1 MKIGKYHIC
10 ICLFCILLVYLIL
23 QTYNLA
29 KNPPGLFCDEASLG
43 VEAYHILSS
52 LRDTRGVFLPLFF
65 KHLGRSYACGFAFYA
80 TIPSILIGGLAVFP
94 LRFTAVWM
102 GFLILL
108 FSYFLGKELFKSPA
122 IGVLNCFFL
131 LLSPFFLNYS
141 RNMLGYISVPFILTI
156 VVFLFVKKK
165 PVHYILAMLLS
176 GIIFYTYAAVFLS
189 FPFLFIALFLLYGLD
204 LFSNNRKYFI
214 IGIVMFLFT
223 AGPAFYEVTLGGKG
237 NRASEVSGKISA
249 WQKEGTLLKN
259 LTPVYFGHFS
269 YDFLF
274 KRGPA
279 HLNLRNNVLDCGFY
293 PKAFLPFIVIGLCSL
308 FVYAFFRKRL
318 WKEFLLI
325 VVWLSVYPI
334 GGVFTGCLSDNRSI
348 IGMTVFPLIAA
359 YGFWITWSGIATFI
373 NSRLNSPIPIGGAV
387 MVLFLLAI
395 CYETGKFLIEYHTR
409 YIVYAEYAWQWG
421 AEQIIDCYNKIE
433 REEGS
438 NWQEYYLDNCAFN
451 IPKIFLPF
459 FAPSNRKI
467 KIGNLTSCKD
477 DKKQLFA
484 FLTKHLSPAFEGMG
498 IKAEIKSRSGARD
511 FSIVS
516 LPGFKNIPRRWL
528 VKKASSSGDDVSL
541 AEDNFETTSWGIHT
555 TLLNGAMIDFP
566 EVKAG
571 KVDECYYFATY
582 IRSAKNQNA
591 QVRLG
596 RAQNFKLWFNKRM
609 LLEGKTGADPVYL
622 LDSIIVPIT
631 LEDGYNQV
639 IIKLCGEDIF
649 TFRVT
654 DDKGFNLQ
662 DIIFSTEQLALQP
675 ALSSA
680 QADR

>member
-1 MKIGKYHIC
+1 MKIGKYHIG
-10 ICLFCILLVYLIL
+10 IYLFCILLVYLIL

-29 KNPPGLFCDEASLG
+29 QNPPGLFCDEASQG
-43 VEAYHILSS
+43 VDAYHLLNT
-52 LRDTRGVFLPLFF
+52 LRDRHGDFLPLFF
-65 KHLGRSYACGFAFYA
+65 KHLGRSYACGFGFYA
-80 TIPSILIGGLAVFP
+80 SIPSILIGGLAVFP

-102 GFLILL
+102 GFLMLL

-131 LLSPFFLNYS
+131 FLSPFFLNYS
-141 RNMLGYISVPFILTI
+141 RNMIGCISLPFILTM
-156 VVFLFVKKK
+156 VVFLFVKEK
-165 PVHYILAMLLS
+165 PVHYIMAMLLS
-176 GIIFYTYAAVFLS
+176 GVIFYTYTPVFLS
-189 FPFLFIALFLLYGLD
+189 FPLLFIALFLMYGLAV
-204 LFSNNRKYFI
+204 FSNSKKYFI
-214 IGIVMFLFT
+214 IGIVMFSLT
-223 AGPAFYEVTLGGKG
+223 AAPAFYEVTFGGKG
-237 NRASEVSGKISA
+237 NRASEVSRNISA

-279 HLNLRNNVLDCGFY
+279 HLNLRNNVRDCGLY
-293 PKAFLPFIVIGLCSL
+293 PKAFLPFIVIGLCAL
-308 FVYAFFRKRL
+308 FVYAYFKKKL

-334 GGVFTGCLSDNRSI
+334 GGMFTGCLSDNRSI

-359 YGFWITWSGIATFI
+359 YGFWITWNSINAFI
-373 NSRLNSPIPIGGAV
+373 NSRSNSAIPLGGV
-387 MVLFLLAI
+387 LMVLFLLI
-395 CYETGKFLIEYHTR
+395 MCYETRNFLIEYHTN
-409 YIVYAEYAWQWG
+409 YIVYAEDAWQWG
-421 AEQIIDCYNKIE
+421 AEQVIDCYNKIE
-433 REEGS
+433 RDEGS
-438 NWQEYYLDNCAFN
+438 NWQEYYMDNCGFN
-451 IPKIFLPF
+451 APDIFLPF
-459 FAPSNRKI
+459 FAPANRKI
-467 KIGNLTSCKD
+467 KIGNLTSHKD
-477 DKKQLFA
+477 GQKQLFA
-484 FLTKHLSPAFEGMG
+484 LFTKHLSPAFEGME

-511 FSIVS
+511 YSIVS

-528 VKKASSSGDDVSL
+528 VEKTSSSSDDISL

-555 TLLNGAMIDFP
+555 TFLNGAMIDFP

-571 KVDECYYFATY
+571 KADECYYFATY

-596 RAQNFKLWFNKRM
+596 GAQNFKLWFNERV
-609 LLEGKTGADPVYL
+609 LLEGKTGAGPVYL
-622 LDSIIVPIT
+622 LDSITVPIT
-631 LEDGYNQV
+631 LGNGYNQV

-662 DIIFSTEQLALQP
+662 DIIFSTGQ
-675 ALSSA
+675 
-680 QADR
+680 